1 MKWNAGVL
9 NQLRTAARTGGD
21 APRLPERRR
30 RATLSACRHFC
41 PRRGTTS
48 TDRAPRLAAPLVP
61 FHNGD
66 HRTYLSIRFGQP
78 TQRRKRR
85 RPQSNRRPRFLLREH
100 PSTEAAPRRLE
111 QAALGSACAARTTNT
126 NQVER
131 RVFLWETMISSVSP
145 KRRPRL
151 ACGPRS
157 IQFTLDKLN
166 TSATVCLIY
175 IYTHTPCACVFDEE
189 MNDAYT
195 RAYYTGHV
203 GAAGAARLK
212 RRIKTKKKEE

>member
-1 MKWNAGVL
+1 MERGSAESTTNRGPYWWRRPAVARAQKASNPLGVPPFL
-9 NQLRTAARTGGD
+9 SATRHHQYGSRPAAR
-21 APRLPERRR
+21 RSR
-30 RATLSACRHFC
+30 
-41 PRRGTTS
+41 
-48 TDRAPRLAAPLVP
+48 VP

-111 QAALGSACAARTTNT
+111 QAALGSACAACTTNT

-157 IQFTLDKLN
+157 IQFTPDKLN